1 MGLLWD
7 KLKSDILKT
16 TKVEWANWISSG
28 VIMVSLL
35 LVWLEYIFKPVI
47 NELEIM
53 TLNATQ
59 SGQEVNGIIGASM
72 LGFVFLSMWFTMT
85 WLNFKLCR
93 YTMRLLV
100 FIIDQWEIINTKRS
114 NKKKSVD

>member
-16 TKVEWANWISSG
+16 TKVQWASIISQS
-28 VIMVSLL
+28 VIMATLTL
-35 LVWLEYIFKPVI
+35 GWLFYIFIPVFEEA
-47 NELEIM
+47 NKYSETVQDPNM
-53 TLNATQ
+53 
-59 SGQEVNGIIGASM
+59 IIAGSM
-72 LGFVFLSMWFTMT
+72 MGFILLSFWFTMT
-85 WLNFKLCR
+85 WLNFTLCR

-114 NKKKSVD
+114 NKKKSVN